1 MAHPDFYVSAVKYN
15 SDSSHIAKLRVHAV
29 DHITGR
35 FKSDTYRD
43 LTRPEVIE
51 MIEGK
56 KTFITIVKKADGSWG
71 RGANLEITSVKTDYL
86 KTVRDQSTKDNL
98 ENLPTF

>member
-15 SDSSHIAKLRVHAV
+15 SDSSHIAKLRVHVV
-29 DHITGR
+29 DKISGR
-35 FKSDTYRD
+35 FRSDSYND
-43 LTRPEVIE
+43 MTRPEVIE
-51 MIEGK
+51 LIAGK
-56 KTFITIVKKADGSWG
+56 KTFVTIVKKTDGSWS
-71 RGANLEITSVKTDYL
+71 RGADLEITSVKTDYL